1 MVLRAGGAVKE
12 KGGIPEQKEKTH
24 PAWAKQ
30 AETRCVL
37 VMEGRKLCWNGW
49 SRAGVKQHPV
59 TICDMVYQCLIRLL
73 PEQ

>member
-24 PAWAKQ
+24 PAWAEQ

>member
-24 PAWAKQ
+24 PAWAEQ

-37 VMEGRKLCWNGW
+37 VLEGRKLCWNGW
-49 SRAGVKQHPV
+49 SRARDPQEAGAFFKNNGKEWAR
-59 TICDMVYQCLIRLL
+59 TA
-73 PEQ
+73 